1 MNKSINLGK
10 SMDIIF
16 IISAIIFNILVSI
29 LYIATKFGNME
40 FVQVIGIIVLFLII
54 PFTITLIG
62 YMKEKEEKKIIIS
75 LIVILFYFFLEILL
89 DYILIIPFRD
99 ILALHIPYII
109 IFYAADFSMIGV
121 TFDKNKKMGYVVLA
135 TFFILL
141 GCLIYRFMGWKM
153 SMILIFKNDVVL
165 ANVRI

>member
-16 IISAIIFNILVSI
+16 IISSIIFNILVSI

-40 FVQVIGIIVLFLII
+40 LMQVIGIIILVLII

-75 LIVILFYFFLEILL
+75 LVVILFYFFVEILL
-89 DYILIIPFRD
+89 DYILVIPFRD
-99 ILALHIPYII
+99 IVALHIPYII
-109 IFYAADFSMIGV
+109 VFYAADFSMIGV
-121 TFDKNKKMGYVVLA
+121 TFDRNKKMGFVVLV
-135 TFFILL
+135 TLFILL
-141 GCLIYRFMGWKM
+141 GCLIYRFMG
-153 SMILIFKNDVVL
+153 
-165 ANVRI
+165 